1 MVHGNP
7 CRTTSGQSSPARLR
21 SHRGPEVST
30 TITCVHGNPCATREH
45 LVELGK
51 TDLLPQDD
59 EAAIGQLTAVGFDV
73 VISARRRLEFE
84 AASFAM
90 RPFCKSIANI
100 DSVTKT
106 TGMAR
111 EATVRLVLRAKDPL
125 VKAPPLLSLQGE
137 LVDHGGPGFHRRHD
151 HRLPSNRTPCRGPM
165 RHVRSDAPCARVL
178 CDPTRSA
185 SCVTLLTRVPPLL
198 KKALKAFDIPTDFE
212 EWTALAKNR
221 NEWKYR
227 TRPQEN
233 DPHTT

>member
-1 MVHGNP
+1 MLL
-7 CRTTSGQSSPARLR
+7 S
-21 SHRGPEVST
+21 
-30 TITCVHGNPCATREH
+30 ATREH
-45 LVELGK
+45 PVELGK
-51 TDLLPQDD
+51 SDLLPQDD
-59 EAAIGQLTAVGFDV
+59 EAAIGQLTAVGFDGA
-73 VISARRRLEFE
+73 SPTGGRRPLFV
-84 AASFAM
+84 AASFAT
-90 RPFCKSIANI
+90 RPFCGSIANM
-100 DSVTKT
+100 DPVAKT

-137 LVDHGGPGFHRRHD
+137 LVDHGGHGYHRRHD
-151 HRLPSNRTPCRGPM
+151 HRLPSNHTPCRGPM